1 MHFLPFSVLENKFVF
16 YRQIIHE
23 TQGRILTCSCQS
35 MSVPTVFF
43 LSFDWANTG
52 ILKWELNMFSWGVIL
67 ESNLFSG
74 NILVLISV
82 VLCSLTFI
90 LLFNL
95 FNYPI
100 YDLLWV
106 FIFTYIWPVLKTN
119 MTNHSLLLC
128 FFSSIFL
135 ALGLLLWLLFSY
147 CPFGTVLP
155 IWYICYHLW
164 SNAISVNKMPPS
176 SVLLFLR

>member
-1 MHFLPFSVLENKFVF
+1 MFLENYCVSFTINLCTFFPLMYWKRNLYFIDRLYMKLKAELF
-16 YRQIIHE
+16 S
-23 TQGRILTCSCQS
+23 TCSCQS

-95 FNYPI
+95 FNYPV

-128 FFSSIFL
+128 FFFFHISGTGAASVVTI
-135 ALGLLLWLLFSY
+135 LLLPFWYPTAHLIYLL
-147 CPFGTVLP
+147 
-155 IWYICYHLW
+155 
-164 SNAISVNKMPPS
+164 S
-176 SVLLFLR
+176 SVK

>member
-95 FNYPI
+95 TTLFMIYSGFLFLHI
-100 YDLLWV
+100 YDQCSKQTWL
-106 FIFTYIWPVLKTN
+106 IT
-119 MTNHSLLLC
+119 LC
-128 FFSSIFL
+128 FCGFFL
-135 ALGLLLWLLFSY
+135 PYFWHWGCFCGYYSPTAHLVPY
-147 CPFGTVLP
+147 CPFDIFV
-155 IWYICYHLW
+155 IICE
-164 SNAISVNKMPPS
+164 VMPY
-176 SVLLFLR
+176 L